1 MSGRVS
7 RREKRRAAGAAQGVV
22 GGMSEGG
29 GRRHAAWI
37 GMIDLEN
44 ATADLLTIG
53 SHAATVCQVP
63 IGGSDGGGR

>member
-1 MSGRVS
+1 
-7 RREKRRAAGAAQGVV
+7 
-22 GGMSEGG
+22 
-29 GRRHAAWI
+29 
-37 GMIDLEN
+37 MIDLEN